1 MRRRPMRNVLLI
13 LLTAAAPFLGA
24 WANAEVDA
32 PTADAKTAEAKPVYI
47 TGARQLD
54 FKSTVNGRTYRVK
67 IAVPRSRPPT
77 AGYPVLYV
85 LDGESYFGTFVE
97 IVRQLSAV
105 RAIEAAVVVGIT
117 YPIEE
122 EALTRR
128 MYDLSP
134 TPLPQDESDSVKE
147 MPADAEFGGADSF
160 YEVVDREIKTRVAVE
175 ANVDPAR
182 STLFGWSL
190 GGLYVLHILFTH
202 PEAFQ
207 TYAALSPSIW
217 WNHQAVLK
225 EMPEFERRVRSGGV
239 APRIFIGVGGLE
251 QTVPKGTLPPGFTR
265 RAIEKELRSA
275 QMVNNVE
282 RTASRLGALKG
293 SIGYQIRSRIF
304 QNETH
309 NSVPWVA
316 ARPILEFAMPI
327 SAAIPPTR

>member
-1 MRRRPMRNVLLI
+1 MRNVLLI
-13 LLTAAAPFLGA
+13 LWTAAALFLGA
-24 WANAEVDA
+24 MANAEVDV
-32 PTADAKTAEAKPVYI
+32 PTADAKTAETKPVYI
-47 TGARQLD
+47 MGARQLD
-54 FKSTVNGRTYRVK
+54 FKSALNGRTYRVK
-67 IAVPRSRPPT
+67 IAVPRSPPPE

-105 RAIEAAVVVGIT
+105 RAIDAAVVVGIT
-117 YPIEE
+117 YPLEE
-122 EALTRR
+122 KASTRR

-134 TPLPQDESDSVKE
+134 TQLPHDESDSVKE

-160 YEVVDREIKTRVAVE
+160 YEVVDREIKTRVAAE

-190 GGLYVLHILFTH
+190 GGLYVLHILYTH

-225 EMPEFERRVRSGGV
+225 EMPEFERRVTGGGV

-251 QTVPKGTLPPGFTR
+251 QTVPKGALPPGFTR
-265 RAIEKELRSA
+265 QSMENELQSA
-275 QMVNNVE
+275 QMVGNVE
-282 RTASRLGALKG
+282 RMAARLSALKG
-293 SIGYQIRSRIF
+293 TPGYRVRSRIF

-316 ARPILEFAMPI
+316 ARPILEFAIPV
-327 SAAIPPTR
+327 SVAIPPTR